1 MLTFA
6 NQPVGQLI
14 DTDSSNAYLLSPAMT
29 HPLFSRHEVTLQ
41 KALAAIETRG
51 YWSPFSEMPSPKVY
65 GETASADGEA
75 AFKAH
80 LNRAFRLDQPATGDT
95 IGSEASPFGFALGIR
110 YPRSEPDQLITAAA
124 SAQKRWR
131 EAGPTAWV
139 GVSLEIL
146 ARLNRASFEIAHS
159 VMHTTGQ
166 AFMMA
171 FQAGGPHAQDRALEA
186 VAYAWD
192 QLRRIPATAYWEKP
206 QGKNPP
212 LAMHKRYTI
221 VPRGTGLVLGCCT
234 FPTWNGYPG
243 LFADLATGN
252 TVIVK
257 PHPGAIL
264 PLAITVRIARDVLR
278 EAGFDPNVVTLLA
291 TSPDDGALVQT
302 LAQRPE
308 IRLIDFTGSTQNG
321 TWLERHAVQAHV
333 FTEKAGV
340 NQVVIDSAD
349 DIKAAARNI
358 AFSLALYSGQ
368 MCTAPQNI
376 YIPRDGVRTA
386 EGTLSFDDTAAAITS
401 AVEKLVA
408 DPARAVE
415 ILGAIQNDGVMRRID
430 EARTLG
436 RVLVDSGT
444 LEHPQFPEARVRTPL
459 LLQLDAA
466 KDATTFTHEWFGP
479 IAFLIATDS
488 TAQSLEL
495 AGSIARDHGAL
506 TLSVYSTDDAVID
519 AAHEASIQ
527 GGVALS
533 INLTGGVFVNQSAAF
548 SDFHGTGANPAAN
561 SALTDAA
568 FVANRFRVVQSRG
581 HVEPKT
587 PTAEVGQTA

>member
-1 MLTFA
+1 
-6 NQPVGQLI
+6 
-14 DTDSSNAYLLSPAMT
+14 MT
-29 HPLFSRHEVTLQ
+29 HPLFTKHEDTLQ
-41 KALAAIETRG
+41 KALTAIETRG
-51 YWSPFSEMPSPKVY
+51 YWSPFPEVPSPKVY
-65 GETASADGEA
+65 GETANADGEA
-75 AFKAH
+75 AFNAH
-80 LNRAFRLDQPATGDT
+80 LNKTFELDQPST
-95 IGSEASPFGFALGIR
+95 SETAGAEQSPFGFPLGIR
-110 YPRSEPDQLITAAA
+110 YPKSEPDALIAAA
-124 SAQKRWR
+124 AQAQRKWR
-131 EAGPTAWV
+131 EAGPKAWI

-146 ARLNRASFEIAHS
+146 ARINRSSFEIGYS

-186 VAYAWD
+186 IAYAWD
-192 QLRRIPATAYWEKP
+192 QLRRIPANAHWEKP

-212 LAMHKRYTI
+212 LTMQKRFNI
-221 VPRGTGLVLGCCT
+221 VPRGTALVLGCCT

-291 TSPDDGALVQT
+291 TDPNDGELVQN
-302 LAQRPE
+302 LARRPE
-308 IRLIDFTGSTQNG
+308 IKLIDFTGSTQNG
-321 TWLERHAVQAHV
+321 TWLERNAHQAQV

-340 NQVVIDSAD
+340 NQIVIDSAD
-349 DIKAAARNI
+349 DLKSVARNI

-376 YIPRDGVRTA
+376 YVPRDGIRTA
-386 EGTLSFDDTAAAITS
+386 EGTVTFDAVAEAIAG
-401 AVEKLVA
+401 AVQKLCS

-415 ILGAIQNDGVMRRID
+415 LLGAIQNESVIQRID
-430 EARTLG
+430 EACKLG
-436 RVLVDSGT
+436 RVLADSQS
-444 LEHPQFPEARVRTPL
+444 LDHPAFAGARVRTPL
-459 LLQLDAA
+459 VLQLDAA
-466 KDATTFTHEWFGP
+466 KDEAQFTREWFGP
-479 IAFLIATDS
+479 ISFVIATDS
-488 TAQSLEL
+488 TEQSLEL
-495 AGSIARDHGAL
+495 AGRIAAEHGAL
-506 TLSVYSTDDAVID
+506 TLSVYSTDDKVVE
-519 AAHEASIQ
+519 AAEEASIR

-561 SALTDAA
+561 AALADAA
-568 FVANRFRVVQSRG
+568 FVANRFRVVQSRV
-581 HVEPKT
+581 HVEPKAV
-587 PTAEVGQTA
+587 PA

>member
-1 MLTFA
+1 
-6 NQPVGQLI
+6 
-14 DTDSSNAYLLSPAMT
+14 MT
-29 HPLFSRHEVTLQ
+29 HPLFTKHEDTLQ

-65 GETASADGEA
+65 GETANADGES
-75 AFKAH
+75 AFKAL
-80 LNRAFRLDQPATGDT
+80 LNKKFELDQPSTGEIT
-95 IGSEASPFGFALGIR
+95 AAEQSPFGFPLGIR
-110 YPRSEPDQLITAAA
+110 YPKSDPDELIAAA
-124 SAQKRWR
+124 AKAQRKWR
-131 EAGPTAWV
+131 EAGPKAWI

-146 ARLNRASFEIAHS
+146 TRINRLSFEIGYS

-186 VAYAWD
+186 VTYAWD
-192 QLRRIPATAYWEKP
+192 QLRRIPADAHWEKP

-212 LAMHKRYTI
+212 LAMQKRFNI

-264 PLAITVRIARDVLR
+264 PLAITVRVARDVLR
-278 EAGFDPNVVTLLA
+278 EAGFDPDVVTLLA
-291 TSPDDGALVQT
+291 TEPNDGELVQN
-302 LAQRPE
+302 LAKRPE
-308 IRLIDFTGSTQNG
+308 IKLIDFTGSTQNG
-321 TWLERHAVQAHV
+321 TWLERNAHQAQV

-340 NQVVIDSAD
+340 NQIVIDSVD

-376 YIPRDGVRTA
+376 YVPRDGIRTA
-386 EGTLSFDDTAAAITS
+386 EGTIPFQAVADAIAG
-401 AVEKLVA
+401 AVQKLGS

-415 ILGAIQNDGVMRRID
+415 LLGAIQNETIEQRID
-430 EARTLG
+430 EARKLG
-436 RVLVDSGT
+436 HVLADSQS
-444 LEHPQFPEARVRTPL
+444 LEHPTFAGARVRTPL
-459 LLQLDAA
+459 VLQLDAA
-466 KDATTFTHEWFGP
+466 TDEAKFTKEWFGP
-479 IAFLIATDS
+479 ISFVIATDS
-488 TAQSLEL
+488 TGQSLEL
-495 AGSIARDHGAL
+495 AGRIAAEHGAL
-506 TLSVYSTDDAVID
+506 TLSVYSTDDTVIE
-519 AAHEASIQ
+519 AATEASIL

-561 SALTDAA
+561 AALADAA
-568 FVANRFRVVQSRG
+568 FVANRFRVVQSRV
-581 HVEPKT
+581 HVEPK
-587 PTAEVGQTA
+587 AVAA

>member
-1 MLTFA
+1 
-6 NQPVGQLI
+6 
-14 DTDSSNAYLLSPAMT
+14 MT
-29 HPLFSRHEVTLQ
+29 HALFTKHEDTL
-41 KALAAIETRG
+41 KRALAAIESRG
-51 YWSPFSEMPSPKVY
+51 YWSPFAEMPSPKVY
-65 GETASADGEA
+65 GESGNADGEA
-75 AFKAH
+75 AFKSH
-80 LNRAFRLDQPATGDT
+80 LGKTFELDQPASGETVGA
-95 IGSEASPFGFALGIR
+95 ERSPYGVALDIR
-110 YPRSEPDQLITAAA
+110 YPKSTPDALIAAA
-124 SAQKRWR
+124 GAAQRAWR
-131 EAGPTAWV
+131 EAGPSAWI

-146 ARLNRASFEIAHS
+146 ARLNRASFEIAYS

-192 QLRRIPATAYWEKP
+192 QLRRIPADAHWEKP

-212 LAMHKRYTI
+212 LAMQKRYTI

-291 TSPDDGALVQT
+291 TEPNDGALVQD
-302 LAQRPE
+302 LALRPE
-308 IRLIDFTGSTQNG
+308 IKLIDFTGSTQNG
-321 TWLERHAVQAHV
+321 TWLERHAHQAQV
-333 FTEKAGV
+333 YTEKAGV
-340 NQVVIDSAD
+340 NQIVIDSTD
-349 DIKAAARNI
+349 DLKAAAKNI

-376 YIPRDGVRTA
+376 YVPRVGIRTA
-386 EGTLSFDDTAAAITS
+386 DGHASFDEVAQAIAG
-401 AVEKLVA
+401 AVQKLTG
-408 DPARAVE
+408 DPARSVE
-415 ILGAIQNDGVMRRID
+415 LIGAIQNDGVTARID
-430 EARTLG
+430 AARAVG
-436 RVLVDSGT
+436 RVLLDSQT
-444 LEHPQFPEARVRTPL
+444 LQHPAFPDARMRTPL
-459 LLQLDAA
+459 VLQLDVADRE
-466 KDATTFTHEWFGP
+466 KFTQEWFGP
-479 IAFLIATDS
+479 ISFVIATDS
-488 TAQSLEL
+488 TAQSLDL
-495 AGSIARDHGAL
+495 AGEIAAEHGAL
-506 TLSVYSTDDAVID
+506 TLSVYSMADDVID
-519 AAHEASIQ
+519 AAHEAAVR

-561 SALTDAA
+561 AALADAA
-568 FVANRFRVVQSRG
+568 FVANRFRVVQSRV
-581 HVEPKT
+581 HVAPKAA
-587 PTAEVGQTA
+587 PAEVGQPA

>member
-1 MLTFA
+1 
-6 NQPVGQLI
+6 
-14 DTDSSNAYLLSPAMT
+14 MT
-29 HPLFSRHEVTLQ
+29 HPLFTKHEATLD

-51 YWSPFSEMPSPKVY
+51 YWSPFAEMPSPKVY
-65 GETASADGEA
+65 GETANADGEA

-80 LNRAFRLDQPATGDT
+80 FGKTFELDQPSTGET
-95 IGSEASPFGFALGIR
+95 IGKERSPFGLSLDISYQKADPDTLIR
-110 YPRSEPDQLITAAA
+110 AAA
-124 SAQKRWR
+124 DAQAKWR
-131 EAGPTAWV
+131 AAGPQAWV

-146 ARLNRASFEIAHS
+146 SRLNRASFEIAYS

-186 VAYAWD
+186 VVYAWD
-192 QLRRIPATAYWEKP
+192 QLRRIPSEAHWEKP

-212 LAMHKRYTI
+212 LAMQKRFSI

-243 LFADLATGN
+243 MFADLATGN

-264 PLAITVRIARDVLR
+264 PLAITVRIAREVLR

-291 TSPDDGALVQT
+291 TEPNDGALVQE
-302 LAQRPE
+302 LAVRPE
-308 IRLIDFTGSTQNG
+308 IKLIDFTGSTQNG
-321 TWLERHAVQAHV
+321 SWLERNAHQAQV
-333 FTEKAGV
+333 YTEKAGV
-340 NQVVIDSAD
+340 NQIVIDSVD
-349 DIKAAARNI
+349 DMKAAARNI

-376 YIPRDGVRTA
+376 YVPRDGIRTA
-386 EGTLSFDDTAAAITS
+386 DGQLSFDDVAKALAS
-401 AVEKLVA
+401 AVEKLVS

-415 ILGAIQNDGVMRRID
+415 FMGAIQNEGVVERVAEARKLGDVLLDSQSLAHPAFPDARVHTPLVLKLDARSD
-430 EARTLG
+430 EA
-436 RVLVDSGT
+436 
-444 LEHPQFPEARVRTPL
+444 
-459 LLQLDAA
+459 
-466 KDATTFTHEWFGP
+466 KFTKEWFGP
-479 IAFLIATDS
+479 ISFIVATDS

-495 AGSIARDHGAL
+495 AGSIARTHGAL
-506 TLSVYSTDDAVID
+506 TLSVYSTDDKVIE
-519 AAHEASIQ
+519 AAHEAAIE

-533 INLTGGVFVNQSAAF
+533 INLTGGVFVNQTAAF

-561 SALTDAA
+561 AVLSDAA
-568 FVANRFRVVQSRG
+568 FVANRFRVVQSRV
-581 HVEPKT
+581 HVAPKAAQ
-587 PTAEVGQTA
+587 AEVGQTA